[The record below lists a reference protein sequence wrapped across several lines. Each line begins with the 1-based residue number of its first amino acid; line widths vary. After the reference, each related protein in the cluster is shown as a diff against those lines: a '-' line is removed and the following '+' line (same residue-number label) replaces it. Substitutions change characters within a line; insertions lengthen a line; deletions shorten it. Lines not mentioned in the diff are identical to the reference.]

1 VAPEPDRDEVSAIRA
16 APGVFILAST
26 LLVAGC
32 RTVRPEPRDVPAL
45 TVAPTDASRAA
56 LAAAV
61 TAALHGAQVT
71 LADDALTRSSTLIV
85 ERARQRDAV
94 GLPVDGRV
102 VAAPERFRLVKR
114 GGACVLVHE
123 RTGREA
129 VLESTTCVASGG

>member
-16 APGVFILAST
+16 APGAFILASA

-32 RTVRPEPRDVPAL
+32 RTVRSESRDVPAV

-85 ERARQRDAV
+85 ERAPHRDAA
-94 GLPVDGRV
+94 GLRIDGREV
-102 VAAPERFRLVKR
+102 GAPERFQLVKR

-123 RTGREA
+123 RTGRET
-129 VLESTTCVASGG
+129 VLESTTCVASGD